1 METRRNTGIEEKNLR
16 ICGVYEDLQIVSK
29 KKKRRFTNT
38 SSKKTNEAQTLKLL
52 N

>member
-29 KKKRRFTNT
+29 KKKE
-38 SSKKTNEAQTLKLL
+38 KIYKYILQKDQ
-52 N
+52 